1 LYFLP
6 NILRVDRPH
15 NIAMRYAFCYHYP

>member
-1 LYFLP
+1 LP